1 MTDWKRKEIRLQ
13 DLAEPIS
20 HYTDAV
26 RFGNLLFISGMMAVD
41 KNQRVIGEG
50 DVVAQARAVFGSL
63 KRILESEGASFADVL
78 TVTVF
83 LQNIEDRA
91 RINPVRKEFFGDA
104 RPASSLVE
112 VAKLAIPGLLVE
124 VEAIAGIPEPE
135 D

>member
-1 MTDWKRKEIRLQ
+1 MTDWKRKEVRLP

-78 TVTVF
+78 KVTVF

-91 RINPVRKEFFGDA
+91 RINPVRREFFGDA

-112 VAKLAIPGLLVE
+112 VARLAIPGLLVE
-124 VEAIAGIPEPE
+124 VEAVAGIPEPE